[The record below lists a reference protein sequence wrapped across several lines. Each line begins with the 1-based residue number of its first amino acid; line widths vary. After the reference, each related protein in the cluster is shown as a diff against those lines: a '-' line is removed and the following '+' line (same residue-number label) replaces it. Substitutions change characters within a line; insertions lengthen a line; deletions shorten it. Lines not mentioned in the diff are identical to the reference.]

1 MQNTMFD
8 AAVLLLCAG
17 TASSLCPALFW
28 NSEGHRSGST
38 VMALGGGLAN
48 ATITVC
54 DLATLPNSSSTG
66 CYAAAVL
73 QQHEA
78 SVKFALRPGA
88 AANDTS
94 TVAAW
99 RFRACMS
106 YVVGAAKLFAEL
118 LRRSAH

>member
-1 MQNTMFD
+1 MFD

-66 CYAAAVL
+66 CYAAVPSDRVRLERCTSGQAC
-73 QQHEA
+73 
-78 SVKFALRPGA
+78 
-88 AANDTS
+88 S
-94 TVAAW
+94 TVA
-99 RFRACMS
+99 RA
-106 YVVGAAKLFAEL
+106 
-118 LRRSAH
+118 